1 MECKCAKC
9 GEVREIVCRVDG
21 EPWCEECLY
30 KALGLILDKALGLI
44 LDKALGLIE
53 EAKQAKHGH
62 RTH

>member
-44 LDKALGLIE
+44 E
-53 EAKQAKHGH
+53 EANQAKHGH

>member
-21 EPWCEECLY
+21 EPWCEECL
-30 KALGLILDKALGLI
+30 
-44 LDKALGLIE
+44 DKALGLIE